1 MYAFK
6 TLLNQYLRF
15 IITVFGIALCIILM
29 LFLLAVYKGAADGAI
44 QYIRSNDADIWVMQN
59 NATNIL
65 RNTSLIPAGMGKT
78 LSGIE
83 GVKSVSPVLF
93 LLASVK
99 TSDHPASIYLA
110 GYDLQ
115 SVKGRPPSIIK
126 GRNIE
131 KDNEIVLDN
140 SFASKFRIRIGS
152 QVIIKKDTLTV
163 TGFSTG
169 TNLFVLQYAFITLK
183 KAKEMLGFP
192 GYVSSYLIETSK
204 ATGTSQVVKSIV
216 DAIPGIA
223 VYNNLTFL
231 ENNSYEMKSGV
242 LPLLFI
248 VAFIGGIILT
258 AILSLILS
266 VYVLEQRQDYAIMK
280 AIGSP
285 SGFISLMVVEQAL
298 MLAGSGMLLAFIL
311 FFPLLKLVERIS
323 PEVTAES
330 SVLQIVVVSVSLVVI
345 SLISSVIP
353 MLKLRRIYPLEVFY

>member
-1 MYAFK
+1 MYALK

-15 IITVFGIALCIILM
+15 IITAFGIALCVILM
-29 LFLLAVYKGAADGAI
+29 LFLLAVYRGAADGAV
-44 QYIRSNDADIWVMQN
+44 QYIRSSDADIWVMQN

-65 RNTSLIPAGMGKT
+65 RNTSFISSGLGRA

-99 TSDHPASIYLA
+99 TGEHPASIYLA

-115 SVKGRPPSIIK
+115 SVKGRPPGITR
-126 GRNIE
+126 GRNIM
-131 KDNEIVLDN
+131 KDDEIVLDN
-140 SFASKFRIRIGS
+140 SFASKYRIRIGDKV
-152 QVIIKKDTLTV
+152 VIKRDTLVV

-169 TNLFVLQYAFITLK
+169 TNLFVLQYGFVTMK
-183 KAKEMLGFP
+183 KAREMLGFP
-192 GYVSSYLIETSK
+192 GYVSIYLIDTSDG
-204 ATGTSQVVKSIV
+204 AEISTIVKTIF
-216 DAIPGIA
+216 DKTPGIA
-223 VYNNLTFL
+223 VYDNTTFL

-242 LPLLFI
+242 LPILFI

-285 SGFISLMVVEQAL
+285 SGFITWMVVKQAL
-298 MLAGSGMLLAFIL
+298 ILSGSGMLLAFIM
-311 FFPLLKLVERIS
+311 FFPLLKLVREIS
-323 PEVTAES
+323 PEVIAQS
-330 SVLQIVVVSVSLVVI
+330 SLLQVVFVAVCLIVI
-345 SLISSVIP
+345 SLVSSILP
-353 MLKLRRIYPLEVFY
+353 ALKLKRIYPLEVFY